1 MEMVVG
7 ILWHCRGN
15 RRTVIFSAVN
25 PFAEILVKPICNWI
39 AGFFRE
45 DNGNNSS
52 MRLVMIWTVCLVI
65 PVFLV
70 ACIWFPHLK
79 DMALTVFGFA
89 GSLVGIKAAQKT
101 TEKPTLPRE

>member
-1 MEMVVG
+1 MVVG
-7 ILWHCRGN
+7 VLWHSRGN
-15 RRTVIFSAVN
+15 CRTCVFQAIHPS
-25 PFAEILVKPICNWI
+25 AEILLKPICNWI

-52 MRLVMIWTVCLVI
+52 MRLVMIWTVCLVV

-101 TEKPTLPRE
+101 TEKPTPPTE